1 MSAENRK
8 KVIVLCS
15 GGMDSVA
22 ALYDATRTH
31 VVTAAISFH
40 YGAKHNDREI
50 PFAKWHSDRLGIP
63 HITVPLAFIGE
74 QFESDLLQKGGEI
87 PKGHYE
93 EETMKKTV
101 VPFRNGIM
109 LSIAG
114 GFAESKG
121 ADGLVIAAHSGDHA
135 IYPDCRED
143 FLSAIADAIR
153 LGTYAHVEVMR
164 PFVTMTKTE
173 IARRGHDLGVDFSR
187 TWSCYVGGDVQC
199 GECGT
204 CVERREAFL
213 LAGIL
218 DPTPY
223 LATPP
228 LPAKPH

>member
-8 KVIVLCS
+8 KVVVLCS

-22 ALYDATRTH
+22 ALYDATLSYE
-31 VVTAAISFH
+31 VTAAISFH

-50 PFAKWHSDRLGIP
+50 PFAKWHADRLSIP

-114 GFAESKG
+114 GFAESTG
-121 ADGLVIAAHSGDHA
+121 AHGLVIAAHSGDHA

-143 FLSAIADAIR
+143 FLSAMADAIR
-153 LGTYAHVEVMR
+153 LGTYARVEVMR

-173 IARRGHDLGVDFSR
+173 IAQRGRDLGVDFSQ
-187 TWSCYVGGDVQC
+187 TWSCYVGGEVQC

-223 LATPP
+223 LSTPP

>member
-1 MSAENRK
+1 MNAENRK
-8 KVIVLCS
+8 KVVVLCS

-22 ALYDATRTH
+22 ALYDAAQIH
-31 VVTAAISFH
+31 EVTAAISFH
-40 YGAKHNDREI
+40 SGAKHNDREI
-50 PFAKWHSDRLGIP
+50 PFAKWHADRLSIP

-121 ADGLVIAAHSGDHA
+121 AHGLVIAAHSGDHA

-143 FLSAIADAIR
+143 FLSAMADAIR
-153 LGTYAHVEVMR
+153 LGTYARVEVMR

-173 IARRGHDLGVDFSR
+173 IAQRGRDLGVDFSQ

-213 LAGIL
+213 LAGIV
-218 DPTPY
+218 DPTAY

>member
-1 MSAENRK
+1 MSAENRI
-8 KVIVLCS
+8 KVVVLCS

-22 ALYDATRTH
+22 ALYDAAQIH
-31 VVTAAISFH
+31 EVTAAISFH

-50 PFAKWHSDRLGIP
+50 PFAKWHADRLSIP

-121 ADGLVIAAHSGDHA
+121 AHGLVIAAHSGDHA

-143 FLSAIADAIR
+143 FLSAMADAIR
-153 LGTYAHVEVMR
+153 LGTYARVEVMR

-173 IARRGHDLGVDFSR
+173 IARRGHDLGVDFSQ
-187 TWSCYVGGDVQC
+187 TWSCYVGGEVQC

-213 LAGIL
+213 LAGIV
-218 DPTPY
+218 DPTAY

-228 LPAKPH
+228 LPQKPH

>member
-8 KVIVLCS
+8 KVVVLCS

-22 ALYDATRTH
+22 ALYDAAEIH
-31 VVTAAISFH
+31 EVTAAISFH

-50 PFAKWHSDRLGIP
+50 PFAKWHADHLGIP

-121 ADGLVIAAHSGDHA
+121 AHGLVIAAHSGDHA

-143 FLSAIADAIR
+143 FLSAMADAIR
-153 LGTYAHVEVMR
+153 LGTYARVEVMR

-173 IARRGHDLGVDFSR
+173 IARRGHDLGVDFSQ
-187 TWSCYVGGDVQC
+187 TWSCYVGGEVQC